1 MLLVFGTHWHT
12 TLHSAY
18 VDEGY
23 NVIYI
28 NFLTQTNA
36 TFQAKYKTYLKDF
49 IASDLNLVND
59 TTIHVAYE
67 TITYDAVWAIAT
79 ALNKTENVLREDGY
93 SLADFEYSSVSQ
105 SAEVDDGIN
114 SMITKNFTSF
124 MSETNFE
131 GVSVSVCV
139 YVCVCVC
146 VGVYLRVE

>member
-1 MLLVFGTHWHT
+1 MNLL
-12 TLHSAY
+12 
-18 VDEGY
+18 
-23 NVIYI
+23 
-28 NFLTQTNA
+28 
-36 TFQAKYKTYLKDF
+36 
-49 IASDLNLVND
+49 ND
-59 TTIHVAYE
+59 SEITVAYE

-146 VGVYLRVE
+146 RCVFTC